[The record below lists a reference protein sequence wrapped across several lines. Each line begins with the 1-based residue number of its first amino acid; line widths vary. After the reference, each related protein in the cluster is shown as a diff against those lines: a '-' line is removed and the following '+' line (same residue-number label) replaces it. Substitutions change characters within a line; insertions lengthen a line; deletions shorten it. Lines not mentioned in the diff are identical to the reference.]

1 MIVADKRYLF
11 VTTDDRTFTGLVVN
25 VNETSVSYKHKA
37 DDTYQN
43 VAGLYGDGVYHM
55 PCGFVKRAFALD
67 ELVAGERY
75 KFSYLSRDSLIQE
88 FYCTFKSIS
97 GKCETVNCIDD
108 NNNRLSFPLYW
119 IKDITP
125 I

>member
-1 MIVADKRYLF
+1 MIAADKRYLF
-11 VTTDDRTFTGLVVN
+11 VTTDDRAFTGLVVN
-25 VNETSVSYKHKA
+25 VNETSISYKHKA

-55 PCGFVKRAFALD
+55 PRGFVKRAFALD
-67 ELVAGERY
+67 ELVAGKRY
-75 KFSYLSRDSLIQE
+75 TFHTCSES
-88 FYCTFKSIS
+88 FHCTFKSIS
-97 GKCETVNCIDD
+97 GKYETVHCINDKNE
-108 NNNRLSFPLYW
+108 NNAFPLYW